1 MDWAGLPVLGG
12 IMSDNFQPA
21 VVKFARDSY
30 ILVEGKPNA
39 DKFYIIREGKVH
51 VSRAAETAK
60 EGSVA
65 GSGEMIGLVSAMAAH
80 GYIESA
86 QAMTDVTLLAIERKQ
101 YGDVVRKSPTLA
113 INTIRQFSQR
123 MRSLDEAVSRRA
135 LKSTAAN
142 DPSHLYQIGEF
153 YEKAGRNNQALYSY
167 QQYLAYN
174 PNAENAVQVRKKI
187 EKIQPQITAARPV
200 YTPDTMVQK
209 YPKGNLL
216 FAEGESGHNLYI
228 IQSGS
233 VKITKIV
240 NNQEVVLAVLN
251 KGDIFG
257 EMAMLEDKP
266 RAATAE
272 IYEDSTL
279 MAVNQANFTELINIQ
294 PDMVVKMATLMSER
308 IWHLYRQ
315 LANTLIE
322 NPLGRIYDA
331 LIIQLEKNRID
342 LTSKEEYLCSFG
354 FKELAGMAGIS
365 ESESKELSGKIFSA
379 RKIILKNDKILVD
392 NVAEVFKEAE
402 YYRKAEKLARQ
413 RMESKKAQS
422 TG

>member
-1 MDWAGLPVLGG
+1 
-12 IMSDNFQPA
+12 MSGVFQPA
-21 VVKFARDSY
+21 IVKFGRDSY
-30 ILVEGKPNA
+30 IFVEGKPNA
-39 DKFYIIREGKVH
+39 DKFFIIKEGKVR
-51 VSRAAETAK
+51 VSREAETAK
-60 EGSVA
+60 EGNIA
-65 GSGEMIGLVSAMAAH
+65 GAGEIVGLVSAMAAH

-86 QAMTDVTLLAIERKQ
+86 QAMTDVTLLSIERKQ
-101 YGDVVRKSPTLA
+101 YGDIVRKSPALA
-113 INTIRQFSQR
+113 INTVKQFSQR
-123 MRSLDEAVSRRA
+123 MRHLDEAVSRRA
-135 LKSTAAN
+135 LKSAAAN
-142 DPSHLYQIGEF
+142 DPSHLYQIAEF
-153 YEKAGRNNQALYSY
+153 YERAGRNNQALYSY
-167 QQYLAYN
+167 QQFLSYN
-174 PNAENAVQVRKKI
+174 PNAESAEQVRKRI
-187 EKIQPQITAARPV
+187 AKIQPLITAARPV
-200 YTPDTMVQK
+200 YTPDTMIQK

-216 FAEGESGHNLYI
+216 FAEGENGHNLYI

-257 EMAMLEDKP
+257 EMAILEEKP

-279 MAVNQANFTELINIQ
+279 LAVNRANFTELINIQ

-331 LIIQLEKNRID
+331 LIIQLEKNRVD
-342 LTSKEEYLCSFG
+342 LDTKEAYECSFG

-365 ESESKELSGKIFSA
+365 ETEGGELHNKIFSA
-379 RKIILKNDKILVD
+379 RKMVEKNDKILIN
-392 NVAEVFKEAE
+392 NVSDILKEAE
-402 YYRKAEKLARQ
+402 YYRKTEKI
-413 RMESKKAQS
+413 AQKRIENK
-422 TG
+422 T

>member
-1 MDWAGLPVLGG
+1 
-12 IMSDNFQPA
+12 MSDNFQPA
-21 VVKFARDSY
+21 VVKFAKDSY
-30 ILVEGKPNA
+30 VLVEGKQNA
-39 DKFYIIREGKVH
+39 DKFYIIREGKVR
-51 VSRAAETAK
+51 VSREAETAK
-60 EGSVA
+60 EGNVA

-86 QAMTDVTLLAIERKQ
+86 QAVTDVTLLAIERKQ
-101 YGDVVRKSPTLA
+101 YGDIVRRSTPLA
-113 INTIRQFSQR
+113 INTIRQFSQQ

-142 DPSHLYQIGEF
+142 DPSHLCQIGEF

-174 PNAENAVQVRKKI
+174 PAAENIEQIKKRI
-187 EKIQPQITAARPV
+187 EKIQSQVTAARPV
-200 YTPDTMVQK
+200 YAPDTMIQK
-209 YPKGNLL
+209 YPKNNLL
-216 FAEGESGHNLYI
+216 FAEGESGHNLFI

-257 EMAMLEDKP
+257 EMALLEDKP

-279 MAVNQANFTELINIQ
+279 LAVNRANFTDLISAQ

-322 NPLGRIYDA
+322 DPLGRIYDA
-331 LIIQLEKNRID
+331 LIIQLEKNRVD
-342 LTSKEEYLCSFG
+342 LNAKDAYQCGFG
-354 FKELAGMAGIS
+354 FEELAGMAGIAK
-365 ESESKELSGKIFSA
+365 SESKELYNKILSA
-379 RKIILKNDKILVD
+379 KKMALKDDKILIN
-392 NVAEVFKEAE
+392 NVSEVFKEAE
-402 YYRKAEKLARQ
+402 YYRKMEKIAQNRK
-413 RMESKKAQS
+413 ESGK
-422 TG
+422 

>member
-1 MDWAGLPVLGG
+1 MP
-12 IMSDNFQPA
+12 DNFQPMVA
-21 VVKFARDSY
+21 KFTRDAY
-30 ILVEGKPNA
+30 IFVEGKQNA
-39 DKFYIIREGKVH
+39 DKFYIIKEGKVR
-51 VSRAAETAK
+51 VSREAETLHQ
-60 EGSVA
+60 GNVA
-65 GSGEMIGLVSAMAAH
+65 GAGEMIGLVSAMAAH

-86 QAMTDVTLLAIERKQ
+86 QAVTDVILLAVDRRQ
-101 YGDVVRKSPTLA
+101 YGDLVRKSPSVA
-113 INTIRQFSQR
+113 INTVRQFSQR
-123 MRSLDEAVSRRA
+123 MRSLDETVSRQV
-135 LKSTAAN
+135 LKSTAADN
-142 DPSHLYQIGEF
+142 SSHLYQIGEF
-153 YEKAGRNNQALYSY
+153 YERAGRNNQALYSY

-174 PNAENAVQVRKKI
+174 PQAENSEQVRKKI
-187 EKIQPQITAARPV
+187 EKLESHITAARPV
-200 YTPDTMVQK
+200 YPPDTMIQK
-209 YPKGNLL
+209 YPKDNLL

-257 EMAMLEDKP
+257 EMAMLENKP

-279 MAVNQANFTELINIQ
+279 MAVNRANFSELINVQ
-294 PDMVVKMATLMSER
+294 PDMVLKMATLMSER

-342 LTSKEEYLCSFG
+342 LTTRDPYQCGFG
-354 FKELAGMAGIS
+354 IKELLGMAGIS
-365 ESESKELSGKIFSA
+365 EAEGSELHNQIFSA
-379 RKIILKNDKILVD
+379 RKIVLRDNKILIN
-392 NVAEVFKEAE
+392 NVSEVLKEAE
-402 YYRKAEKLARQ
+402 YYRKKERIAQNIKD
-413 RMESKKAQS
+413 SKHGS
-422 TG
+422 

>member
-1 MDWAGLPVLGG
+1 
-12 IMSDNFQPA
+12 MSDNFQPA

-86 QAMTDVTLLAIERKQ
+86 QAVTDVTLLAIERKQ
-101 YGDVVRKSPTLA
+101 YGDIVRRSAPLA
-113 INTIRQFSQR
+113 INTIRQFSQQ

-135 LKSTAAN
+135 LKSAAAN
-142 DPSHLYQIGEF
+142 DPSHLCQIGEF
-153 YEKAGRNNQALYSY
+153 YEKAGRHNQALYSY
-167 QQYLAYN
+167 QQYIAYN
-174 PNAENAVQVRKKI
+174 PTAENVEQIKKRI
-187 EKIQPQITAARPV
+187 EKIQPRVTAARPV
-200 YTPDTMVQK
+200 YTPDTMIQK
-209 YPKGNLL
+209 YPKNNLL

-257 EMAMLEDKP
+257 EMAILEDKP

-279 MAVNQANFTELINIQ
+279 LAVNRANFADLISAQ

-322 NPLGRIYDA
+322 DPLGRIYDA

-342 LTSKEEYLCSFG
+342 LSSKDAYQCGFG
-354 FKELAGMAGIS
+354 FDELAGMAGIS
-365 ESESKELSGKIFSA
+365 KLESKELYTKILSA
-379 RKIILKNDKILVD
+379 KKVTLKDDKILISSVS
-392 NVAEVFKEAE
+392 EVFKEAE
-402 YYRKAEKLARQ
+402 YHRKMEKIAHNRK
-413 RMESKKAQS
+413 ESGK
-422 TG
+422 